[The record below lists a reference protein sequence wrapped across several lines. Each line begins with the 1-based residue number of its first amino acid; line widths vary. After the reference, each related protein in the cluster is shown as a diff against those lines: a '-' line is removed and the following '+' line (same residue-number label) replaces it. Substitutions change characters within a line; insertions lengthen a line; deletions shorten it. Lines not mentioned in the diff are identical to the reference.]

1 MPEPGADFTQE
12 ELERRVRRR
21 DHWREKVPDPRTLNQ
36 PRLEADLAAEED
48 RGNLAAFALRLLEER
63 EKSRGQQAFI
73 RIAQAN
79 TELGQAL
86 VDEKHAR
93 AKDIE
98 ALRKVLVGLAGPEDV
113 PEDLHDG
120 VHIGFSRVDIV
131 AEAQARVA
139 AYERSEK

>member
-98 ALRKVLVGLAGPEDV
+98 ALRKVLVGLSGPEDV